1 MQGIPKTPK
10 IPNGFFSVKVG
21 VFYREVF
28 GTLKNCYAIFGVPK
42 MRSIFEHYKLRTKVQ
57 GIKPYAI

>member
-28 GTLKNCYAIFGVPK
+28 GIKNLDLNVGVLDP
-42 MRSIFEHYKLRTKVQ
+42 TKVYPK
-57 GIKPYAI
+57 IRDF